1 MDSQKRYFDLY
12 NSAPVGYFT
21 LTKDEII
28 IEVNNTGAS
37 ILGIT
42 KTGLINTTFMSF
54 LKSEA
59 RQTFIEHNIRAV
71 ETGEKQG
78 YRLEIVRAEGETFIA
93 YIETTPN
100 YDDNGNFKEFET
112 TIIDLNRY

>member
-12 NSAPVGYFT
+12 NSAPVGYFR

-42 KTGLINTTFMSF
+42 KTGLFNTSFMSF
-54 LKSEA
+54 LKSDA
-59 RQTFIEHNIRAV
+59 RQTFIEHNTKAI
-71 ETGEKQG
+71 ETGKKQG
-78 YRLEIVRAEGETFIA
+78 YRLEIVRAEGEPFIA
-93 YIETTPN
+93 YVETKPN
-100 YDDNGNFKEFET
+100 YDKNGKFKELQT
-112 TIIDLNRY
+112 SIIDLSRY

>member
-42 KTGLINTTFMSF
+42 KTGLFNTSFISF
-54 LKSEA
+54 LKSDS
-59 RQTFIEHNIRAV
+59 RLTFIEHNIKAI
-71 ETGEKQG
+71 ETGKKQG
-78 YRLEIVRAEGETFIA
+78 YKLEIVRAEGEPFMA
-93 YIETTPN
+93 YVETTPI
-100 YDDNGNFKEFET
+100 YDKDGIFKEFQT
-112 TIIDLNRY
+112 SIIDTTRY